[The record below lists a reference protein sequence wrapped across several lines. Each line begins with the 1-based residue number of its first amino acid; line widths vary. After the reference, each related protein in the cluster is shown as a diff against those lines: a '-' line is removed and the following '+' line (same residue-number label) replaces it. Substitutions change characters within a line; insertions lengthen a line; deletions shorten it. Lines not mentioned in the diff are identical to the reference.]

1 MPHSHRPGGLLPSSS
16 SDAPT
21 SPPGPLPAHSKERKI
36 HSLERELTELDY
48 VRLRKLNASNGN
60 RELAD
65 VLANA
70 EVIPGSQIDA
80 NVLTMNTRFE
90 LEELDTGER
99 RVLTLKYPDDAQ
111 PADGSISV
119 LSPLGCSL
127 IGLRPGDT
135 AQWHTPSGNKSA
147 LVRAVLF
154 QPEAS
159 GDYVS

>member
-1 MPHSHRPGGLLPSSS
+1 MQ
-16 SDAPT
+16 A
-21 SPPGPLPAHSKERKI
+21 EI
-36 HSLERELTELDY
+36 HSIERELTELDY
-48 VRLRKLNASNGN
+48 VRLRKLNAANPTP
-60 RELAD
+60 ELTE

-70 EVIPGSQIDA
+70 EVVPGQQIDA
-80 NVLTMNTRFE
+80 SVLTMQTRFE

-99 RVLTLKYPDDAQ
+99 RVLTLAYPEDAR
-111 PADGSISV
+111 PAEGFISV

-135 AQWHTPSGNKSA
+135 AQWRTPSGIKSGT
-147 LVRAVLF
+147 VRAVLF

>member
-1 MPHSHRPGGLLPSSS
+1 MQ
-16 SDAPT
+16 A
-21 SPPGPLPAHSKERKI
+21 EI

-48 VRLRKLNASNGN
+48 ARLRKLNAAHPTP
-60 RELAD
+60 ELAD

-70 EVIPGSQIDA
+70 EVVPGPQIDA
-80 NVLTMNTRFE
+80 SVVTMYTQFE

-99 RVLTLKYPDDAQ
+99 RVMALCYPEDAE
-111 PADGSISV
+111 PTSGFISV

-135 AQWHTPSGNKSA
+135 AQWHTPSGTKTGT
-147 LVRAVLF
+147 VRAVLF

>member
-1 MPHSHRPGGLLPSSS
+1 
-16 SDAPT
+16 
-21 SPPGPLPAHSKERKI
+21 
-36 HSLERELTELDY
+36 
-48 VRLRKLNASNGN
+48 
-60 RELAD
+60 

-80 NVLTMNTRFE
+80 SVLTMNTRFE
-90 LEELDTGER
+90 LEEPDTGER
-99 RVLTLKYPDDAQ
+99 RVLTLSYPEDAH
-111 PADGSISV
+111 PEDGSISV

-135 AQWHTPSGNKSA
+135 AQWHTPTGAKSA
-147 LVRAVLF
+147 TVRAVLF

>member
-1 MPHSHRPGGLLPSSS
+1 MQ
-16 SDAPT
+16 A
-21 SPPGPLPAHSKERKI
+21 EI

-48 VRLRKLNASNGN
+48 VRLKKLNATNGT

-80 NVLTMNTRFE
+80 SVLTMNTRFE
-90 LEELDTGER
+90 LEEPDTGER
-99 RVLTLKYPDDAQ
+99 RVLTLSYPDDAH
-111 PADGSISV
+111 PEDGSISV

-135 AQWHTPSGNKSA
+135 AQWHTPTGAKSA
-147 LVRAVLF
+147 TVRAVLF